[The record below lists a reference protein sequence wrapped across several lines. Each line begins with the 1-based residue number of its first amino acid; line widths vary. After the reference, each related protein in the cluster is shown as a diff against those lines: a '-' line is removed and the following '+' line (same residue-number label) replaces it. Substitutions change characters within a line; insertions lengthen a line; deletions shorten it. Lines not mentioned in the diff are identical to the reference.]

1 MPRWAERRV
10 VLRSGNRMN
19 ATVSATTVSDSTAST
34 NTGWKIGSFSF
45 AFEKTS
51 PSDPTPTIW
60 KKNGRS
66 SLGGETSALTSF
78 IPLPGP
84 SGPVR
89 SANTLST
96 AYVGVRTG
104 VYFSLAATSRNVVR
118 LDSGNGCG
126 LTNNVATLAE

>member
-10 VLRSGNRMN
+10 VLKSGNRMN
-19 ATVSATTVSDSTAST
+19 ATVSASTVSDNTAST
-34 NTGWKIGSFSF
+34 STGWEIGSFSF
-45 AFEKTS
+45 ALANTS

-66 SLGGETSALTSF
+66 SVGGETSALTSS

-84 SGPVR
+84 WGPVR

-96 AYVGVRTG
+96 AYVGVSTG
-104 VYFSLAATSRNVVR
+104 VYFSLPATSRSVVR